1 MSICIPPQI
10 NRKLKQAF
18 ESGKINVDNFIKMN
32 SEERQALIDKTLG
45 KGYSETINKRFI
57 SKFNTEL
64 DDEAIKDIV
73 DSITKVNELRAKDT
87 SKWIPGEGKEWSRE
101 YVQMVKRV
109 QSKLDKTGNLGILDT
124 IKQIGKEEIQK
135 IQDQPD
141 MFGKIIQSGK
151 LGGEILTS
159 AVYKSLKASA
169 DLSFALRQG
178 FKIFTKNPK
187 QWGESMAKSFE
198 VLKNIK
204 SQKAMDAVMD
214 EFKASYLA
222 HPNYDKLLNAKLA
235 FGVVEDFFPTTISE
249 KIPRLGNIFKASNE
263 AFSIFSQSARFGL
276 ADEMLNKQ
284 MQMVGRELTKEELE
298 SIAKVANSITGRG
311 GLGRLESVSGALN
324 KLFFSARYVKSQLD
338 TFIMPFNSKL
348 SPFARK
354 EALNHSIKTLGTIGL
369 ILTTA
374 SFFGDVELDPRSSK
388 FGKMKVGN
396 NWIDLTAGL
405 GSYIALAY
413 KQYKGESKSSSGKI
427 MKLNTG
433 EFGSQTRGDVLA
445 QWATGKLAP
454 APSTINQ
461 VFLKGKTFSGEKP
474 TVASTAESLL
484 APISAS
490 NMVDYLTNEELATA
504 LLLTGA
510 DMFGIGVTQ
519 PIK

>member
-1 MSICIPPQI
+1 MLCIPPQI
-10 NRKLKQAF
+10 NRKLRQAF
-18 ESGKINVDNFIKMN
+18 ESGKIDVDNFVKMN
-32 SEERQALIDKTLG
+32 GEERQAIIDKTLG

-57 SKFNTEL
+57 TKFNTEL
-64 DDEAIKDIV
+64 DDTAIKDII
-73 DSITKVNELRAKDT
+73 DSITKTNELRALDKT
-87 SKWIPGEGKEWSRE
+87 PWVAGEGKDWSRE
-101 YVQMVKRV
+101 YIQMMKRV
-109 QSKLDKTGNLGILDT
+109 QSKLDTTSDMGIIDT
-124 IKQIGKEEIQK
+124 IKQIGKQEIQK
-135 IQDQPD
+135 IKDQPD
-141 MFGKIIQSGK
+141 VFGKVIASGK

-169 DLSFALRQG
+169 DLSYALRQG
-178 FKIFTKNPK
+178 FKIITKNPK
-187 QWGESMAKSFE
+187 QWVKSMTESFD
-198 VLKNIK
+198 VIKNIK
-204 SQKAMDAVMD
+204 SQKAMEAVMD

-222 HPNYDKLLNAKLA
+222 HPNYEKLMEGKLA
-235 FGVVEDFFPTTISE
+235 FGVVEDFFPTSIAE

-276 ADEMLNKQ
+276 ADDMLNKQ
-284 MQMVGRELTKEELE
+284 MSMLGRELTKEEVT

-348 SPFARK
+348 TPFARK
-354 EALNHSIKTLGTIGL
+354 EALNHSVKTLGTIGA

-374 SFFGDVELDPRSSK
+374 SFFGEVELDPRSSK

-413 KQYKGESKSSSGKI
+413 KQISGETKSTGGQI
-427 MKLNTG
+427 NKLNTG
-433 EFGSQTRGDVLA
+433 KFGSQTRGDVLS

-461 VFLKGKTFSGEKP
+461 VLLKGKTFSGDKP
-474 TVASTAESLL
+474 TVGNTAESLL

-490 NMVDYLTNEELATA
+490 NMIDYLTNEDMATA

-510 DMFGIGVTQ
+510 DMFGVGVTQ